1 MYIGEHCKVA
11 AMLAAVL
18 PEHHCKIVAELIFST
33 FDRDRDGFIDFSEF
47 LLATHG
53 TAVASPEDKLRW
65 AFQLYDKVVT
75 ESYITHTHCLHTKF
89 KQDGSK
95 AIHLREMLEVFGTLY
110 LTEGVSEQLA
120 IDRAQRIFS
129 CLDTNND
136 GEITEEE
143 FVTGCLQVK
152 LTPNVTFFNSS

>member
-1 MYIGEHCKVA
+1 
-11 AMLAAVL
+11 
-18 PEHHCKIVAELIFST
+18 
-33 FDRDRDGFIDFSEF
+33 
-47 LLATHG
+47 
-53 TAVASPEDKLRW
+53 
-65 AFQLYDKVVT
+65 
-75 ESYITHTHCLHTKF
+75 
-89 KQDGSK
+89 
-95 AIHLREMLEVFGTLY
+95 MLEVFGTLY

-152 LTPNVTFFNSS
+152 LTPNVTFFNSPYTFHTLNKLSLTADGSQNKCPNCNFSLRQLV

>member
-1 MYIGEHCKVA
+1 
-11 AMLAAVL
+11 
-18 PEHHCKIVAELIFST
+18 
-33 FDRDRDGFIDFSEF
+33 
-47 LLATHG
+47 
-53 TAVASPEDKLRW
+53 
-65 AFQLYDKVVT
+65 
-75 ESYITHTHCLHTKF
+75 
-89 KQDGSK
+89 
-95 AIHLREMLEVFGTLY
+95 MLEVFGTLY

-152 LTPNVTFFNSS
+152 LSPSLNAMSHSFIIDTFHTLNKLSSPSDGSLNKCPNCNFLSRQLV